1 MLTKL
6 LIRDETTASLG
17 KTEHTFTVHVT
28 GENISVRD
36 LIRQRVSQEVEEYN
50 RQQPTVFR
58 MLVQPSN
65 AEKTLNGFK
74 FSKPRLV
81 DPALQYEKAIEAFER
96 NGFIVLVD
104 NMQVE
109 SLDTQIALCPETAVT
124 FLKLVPLVGG

>member
-17 KTEHTFTVHVT
+17 KTEHTFTVHVS

-50 RQQPTVFR
+50 RHQPAVFR
-58 MLVQPSN
+58 MLVQPN
-65 AEKTLNGFK
+65 NTEKTLNGFK

-81 DPALQYEKAIEAFER
+81 DPDAQYEKAIEAFEG
-96 NGFIVLVD
+96 NAFIVLVD
-104 NMQVE
+104 NLQVE
-109 SLDTQIALCPETAVT
+109 NLDTQISLRPETSVT